1 MTACPLLYEKI
12 VRQGNRVMN
21 IDKEII
27 RLFATLNYDE
37 KKKFILL
44 LKKQMHGA
52 SPKKPVSA
60 DN

>member
-1 MTACPLLYEKI
+1 
-12 VRQGNRVMN
+12 MN